1 VSLAL
6 ALLVSLGLA
15 AGLGL
20 AARLG
25 LLEAA
30 GLEPIIAPLSGATD
44 QTPLA

>member
-1 VSLAL
+1 VSDGLATGL
-6 ALLVSLGLA
+6 ALLVSDGLA
-15 AGLGL
+15 TG
-20 AARLG
+20 LG